1 MEPGPKMIN
10 CTGALPFGNAKR
22 GSHCKQTIM
31 IQNAVNRLEYL
42 CDTLPQL
49 LHNIDEETFSSRPK
63 PGKWSKK
70 EIIGHLIDSATNNH
84 QRFVRGQFETRP
96 AITYDQ
102 DNWNEFNFYHQIP
115 GQQII
120 AFWTTYNRQLI
131 HLIRHIPNENLER
144 ECLIGDKL
152 LTLDFLIND
161 YVEHM
166 EHHLRQ
172 VVVY

>member
-1 MEPGPKMIN
+1 MIH
-10 CTGALPFGNAKR
+10 
-22 GSHCKQTIM
+22 S
-31 IQNAVNRLEYL
+31 AVKRLEYL
-42 CDTLPQL
+42 CEIIPPL
-49 LHNIDEETFSSRPK
+49 LNELDEQTFSSRPK
-63 PGKWSKK
+63 PDKWSKK

-84 QRFVRGQFETRP
+84 QRFVRGQFENRP

-102 DNWNEFNFYHQIP
+102 NKWNEFNFYHQIH

-120 AFWTTYNRQLI
+120 AFWTIYNRHLI

-144 ECLIGDKL
+144 ECLIADKF

-161 YVEHM
+161 YVEHL

-172 VVVY
+172 VVAY